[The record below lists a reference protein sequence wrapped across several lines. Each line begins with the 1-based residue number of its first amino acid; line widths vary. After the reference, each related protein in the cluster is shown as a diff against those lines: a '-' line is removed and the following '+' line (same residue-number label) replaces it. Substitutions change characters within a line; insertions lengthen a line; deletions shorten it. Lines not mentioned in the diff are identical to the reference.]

1 MSDFYLTLPSHSNK
15 TEFLDNKS
23 NHFKIRLPHPK
34 KLEGSG
40 WKVGLTAISLP
51 DSHCRVPVFTEGKYP
66 LFKMGWN
73 RNKSVYVYTV
83 TKDYKPED
91 VLVNFDAV
99 DRVGFMKSMVNFFE
113 KNRIS
118 SNGADDQSTF
128 GWNFATSAGKR
139 GYIKFKWE
147 GDELVTD
154 NEDTIKSADVPF
166 LMIRKDLAQKMKWVI
181 ENKDGTR
188 QLGPNLKQ
196 ELFGESIPDL
206 EDKGIYEDVKKTD
219 GKSVFWTATSETF
232 YKFSYHCN
240 WRFINLNSAFEA
252 IVGAASR
259 SLFVYSDV
267 GGSGVVGNQVT
278 DLLREVHF
286 IRRGAGVQYFEP
298 LHIQYIPVRK
308 DLIDIIETQVAET
321 TGELVDFGEGNTIVT
336 LHFKQGA

>member
-1 MSDFYLTLPSHSNK
+1 MSDFYLTLPSHSSK
-15 TEFLDNKS
+15 TEFPNNKS

-51 DSHCRVPVFTEGKYP
+51 DSHCRVPVFTEGDYAI
-66 LFKMGWN
+66 FKMGWN
-73 RNKSVYVYTV
+73 RAKGQTVYTV
-83 TKDYKPED
+83 DKDYKPQD

-99 DRVGFMKSMVNFFE
+99 DGVGFMKSMVNFFE

-118 SNGADDQSTF
+118 SDGTDDDTSF
-128 GWNFATSAGKR
+128 GWTFSTSAGKR
-139 GYIKFKWE
+139 RYIKFKWE

-154 NEDTIKSADVPF
+154 NEDTVKTSPSTY

-181 ENKDGTR
+181 EKEDGTR
-188 QLGPNLKQ
+188 QLGPNLQQ
-196 ELFGESIPDL
+196 ELFGESVPNL
-206 EDKGIYEDVKKTD
+206 NAPGVFEDVQKGKKA
-219 GKSVFWTATSETF
+219 VFWTSTGETY
-232 YKFSYHCN
+232 YKFSFHCN
-240 WRFINLNSAFEA
+240 WRFINLNAAFEA
-252 IVGAASR
+252 VVGATSR

-278 DLLREVHF
+278 DLLREVNF
-286 IRRGAGVQYFEP
+286 IRRGFGIQYFEP

-336 LHFKQGA
+336 LHFKQ

>member
-1 MSDFYLTLPSHSNK
+1 MSDFYLTLPSHSSK
-15 TEFLDNKS
+15 TEFPNNKS

-51 DSHCRVPVFTEGKYP
+51 DSHCRVPVFTEGKDP
-66 LFKMGWN
+66 LFKMGWLRFLSN
-73 RNKSVYVYTV
+73 VYSTV
-83 TKDYKPED
+83 DRSYKPED

-99 DRVGFMKSMVNFFE
+99 DGVGFMKSMVNFFE

-118 SNGADDQSTF
+118 DDGSDGDSTF
-128 GWNFATSAGKR
+128 ECKFEYNNQRT
-139 GYIKFKWE
+139 YIQFKWE

-154 NEDTIKSADVPF
+154 NEDTSKARANPYF
-166 LMIRKDLAQKMKWVI
+166 MIHKDLAHKMKWVI
-181 ENKDGTR
+181 KKDDGKIF
-188 QLGPNLKQ
+188 LGPNLQQ
-196 ELFGESIPDL
+196 ELFGETVPDL
-206 EDKGIYEDVKKTD
+206 NAPGVFEDVQKQ
-219 GKSVFWTATSETF
+219 GKVGVFWTASSETY

-240 WRFINLNSAFEA
+240 WRFINLNAAFEA
-252 IVGAASR
+252 VVGATSR

-278 DLLREVHF
+278 DLLREVNF
-286 IRRGAGVQYFEP
+286 IRRGFGIQYFEP